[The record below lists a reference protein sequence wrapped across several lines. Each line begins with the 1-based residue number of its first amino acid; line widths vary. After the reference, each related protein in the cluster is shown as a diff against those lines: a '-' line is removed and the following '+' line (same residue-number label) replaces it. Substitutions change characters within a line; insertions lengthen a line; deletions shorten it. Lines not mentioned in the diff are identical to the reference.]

1 VFECVVNISEGRNT
15 SLLRDLS
22 ATTGQ
27 SLRDLHS
34 DEFHNRSVFT
44 LINTSDQLVA
54 DAHSLIAASFER
66 LDLRHHEGVH
76 PRFGVVDVIPYVA
89 LDPRD
94 ADGAVDLRDA
104 TAQWIGNDLGVPVF
118 LYGPLAGPV
127 GANARTLP
135 DVRRGAFTQFSPDFG
150 PSRPSPSLGACALG
164 ARPVLIAWN
173 LWLRGV
179 ALNEARGIANVVR
192 RAEVRV
198 LAFSVGAHVQV
209 SCNLI
214 APEEVGPQKVYDE
227 VARLLHRGEI
237 VRAELVG
244 LLPRSVLEKQDHERW
259 AQLGLS
265 DDQTIESRL
274 AEAG

>member
-1 VFECVVNISEGRNT
+1 MFECVVNISEGRNT
-15 SLLRDLS
+15 ALLRDLC
-22 ATTGQ
+22 AIAGQ

-44 LINTSDQLVA
+44 LINSSDQLLA

-76 PRFGVVDVIPYVA
+76 PRFGVVDVIPFVA

-94 ADGAVDLRDA
+94 GDGAVALRDA
-104 TAQWIGNDLGVPVF
+104 TARWIGNDLGVPAF
-118 LYGPLAGPV
+118 LYGPV
-127 GANARTLP
+127 GANTRTLP
-135 DVRRGAFTQFSPDFG
+135 DVRRGAFTRFSPDFG
-150 PSRPSPSLGACALG
+150 PSQPSATLGACALG
-164 ARPVLIAWN
+164 ARPILIAWN

-179 ALNEARGIANVVR
+179 TLEEARAIATVVR
-192 RAEVRV
+192 RPEVRA
-198 LAFSVGAHVQV
+198 LAFSVGVHVQV

-214 APEEVGPQKVYDE
+214 APGEVGPQMVYDE
-227 VARLLHRGEI
+227 VANLLPHGEI

-244 LLPRSVLEKQDHERW
+244 LLPRAVLEHQDHERW
-259 AQLGLS
+259 AELGLS
-265 DDQTIESRL
+265 DEQTIESRL